1 MSWNRLPRLASVSV
15 ACVALLGACSG
26 DDESSPETAGGGLDE
41 LSDTGPYAAI
51 TIVGDNSRFFGV
63 IPSLGI
69 GNYEPSDAVET
80 DAMFV
85 YTHGR
90 RVFLVPG
97 SSSTTSV
104 VEVYD
109 VAEDN
114 SFSLAGKIDARSG
127 SSPSDI
133 IVVDDDTG
141 YLALMSVGVLW
152 RFNPTTLAKTGEVD
166 LTAYA
171 VDDDDP
177 ETPTDNS
184 PEPAGMAVKDGKLY
198 VALNQSYSQSLGR
211 DGMYMAVV
219 DMDTDEVETVIED
232 TTRGYAYA
240 GRHGGAEEVTFVD
253 ERGDLYVLAVA
264 SWGWMPGQKSGF
276 LRIKS
281 GEQEF
286 DPEWEF
292 DLMAKEF
299 TKDGQTLSADY
310 LLQTRYVGNGIVY
323 ASAHVPAHESN
334 PPDWVNDK
342 NYTIVEINLYNQ
354 DIKALSLPDTNGFS
368 SEVLF
373 DDGLI
378 VAALFGDS
386 GAGIYAYDPHSESL
400 IGEPAVRV
408 DGMVH
413 MMATIQ

>member
-1 MSWNRLPRLASVSV
+1 MILNRLLNLACAGG
-15 ACVALLGACSG
+15 ACIAFLGACG
-26 DDESSPETAGGGLDE
+26 EDEPSTGAQGRGIEE
-41 LSDTGPYAAI
+41 LEDTGPYAAI

-63 IPSLGI
+63 IPSLAI
-69 GNYEPSDAVET
+69 GHYEPSDTVET
-80 DAMFV
+80 DAMFIH
-85 YTHGR
+85 THGR

-97 SSSTTSV
+97 SGSTTSV

-114 SFSLAGKIDARSG
+114 GFSLAGTITAPSG
-127 SSPSDI
+127 SSPSDL
-133 IVVDDDTG
+133 IVVDDETG
-141 YLALMSVGVLW
+141 YLALMNAGVLW
-152 RFNPTTLAKTGEVD
+152 RFNPTTLQKTGEID
-166 LTAYA
+166 LTEYA

-177 ETPTDNS
+177 ETPADNS
-184 PEPAGMAVKDGKLY
+184 PDPAGMVVRDGKLY
-198 VALNQSYSQSLGR
+198 VPLNQTHSQALGR
-211 DGMYMAVV
+211 DGMYVAVV
-219 DMDTDEVETVIED
+219 DIDTDEIETVIED

-240 GRHGGAEEVTFVD
+240 GRHGGADEVAFVD
-253 ERGDLYVLAVA
+253 ERGDLYVLALA

-299 TKDGQTLSADY
+299 TKDGETLKADY
-310 LLQTRYVGNGIVY
+310 LLQTRYAGNGIVY
-323 ASAHVPAHESN
+323 ATAHVPAHESN

-342 NYTIVEINLYNQ
+342 NHSVVEIDLYNQ
-354 DIKALSLPDTNGFS
+354 EIRALPLPDTNSYS

-373 DDGLI
+373 DDGLA
-378 VAALFGDS
+378 VLALFSDS
-386 GAGIYAYDPHSESL
+386 GAGIYAYDPDAESL
-400 IGEPAVRV
+400 IGLPAVTV

-413 MMATIQ
+413 MMETIE